1 LDKDDGRKGKEEF
14 KVEERVLGMVRR
26 LVEVQ
31 MMMQGVEVKEDSK
44 VDRLARDII
53 QEYCKRNPD
62 KVATMAGVDKQFKE
76 FIESYD
82 L

>member
-1 LDKDDGRKGKEEF
+1 MN
-14 KVEERVLGMVRR
+14 ERVQGVVKK

-31 MMMQGVEVKEDSK
+31 LIMQSVEVKEDGR
-44 VDRLARDII
+44 VERLARDII
-53 QEYCKRNPD
+53 QEYCKRNPE

-76 FIESYD
+76 FIETYD

>member
-1 LDKDDGRKGKEEF
+1 MDKYDGLKGKEEF
-14 KVEERVLGMVRR
+14 KVEERVLGVVRR

-31 MMMQGVEVKEDSK
+31 MMMQGVEVKEDGK
-44 VDRLARDII
+44 VDRVAREII
-53 QEYCKRNPD
+53 QEYCKRNPE
-62 KVATMAGVDKQFKE
+62 KVATMAGVDKQLKE

>member
-1 LDKDDGRKGKEEF
+1 MPKDCAQGKEEF
-14 KVEERVLGMVRR
+14 KVNERVQGVVRK

-31 MMMQGVEVKEDSK
+31 LIMLGVEVKEDGR
-44 VDRLARDII
+44 VERLARDII
-53 QEYCKRNPD
+53 QEYCRRNPE
-62 KVATMAGVDKQFKE
+62 KVSTMAGVDRQFKE

>member
-1 LDKDDGRKGKEEF
+1 MPKDDGLGKEEF
-14 KVEERVLGMVRR
+14 KVSERVLGVVKR

-31 MMMQGVEVKEDSK
+31 LMMQGVEVKEDAK
-44 VDRLARDII
+44 VDRVARDII
-53 QEYCKRNPD
+53 QEYCKRNPE

>member
-1 LDKDDGRKGKEEF
+1 LAKDDVQGKEEF
-14 KVEERVLGMVRR
+14 KVNERVQGVVKK

-31 MMMQGVEVKEDSK
+31 LIMQGVELKEDGK
-44 VDRLARDII
+44 VERLARDII
-53 QEYCKRNPD
+53 QEYCKRNPE

-76 FIESYD
+76 FIETYD

>member
-1 LDKDDGRKGKEEF
+1 
-14 KVEERVLGMVRR
+14 MVKK

-31 MMMQGVEVKEDSK
+31 LIIQEAEVNDDGKIERIAS
-44 VDRLARDII
+44 DII
-53 QEYCKRNPD
+53 QEYCKRNPE

-76 FIESYD
+76 FIETYD

>member
-1 LDKDDGRKGKEEF
+1 MDKYDGLKGKEEF
-14 KVEERVLGMVRR
+14 KVEDRVLGVVRR

-31 MMMQGVEVKEDSK
+31 MMMQGVEVKEDGK
-44 VDRLARDII
+44 VDRVAREII
-53 QEYCKRNPD
+53 QEYCKRNPE
-62 KVATMAGVDKQFKE
+62 KVATMAGVDKQLKE

>member
-1 LDKDDGRKGKEEF
+1 MDKGDVRKGKEEF
-14 KVEERVLGMVRR
+14 KVDERVLGVVRR

-31 MMMQGVEVKEDSK
+31 LMMQGVEVNEDGK
-44 VDRLARDII
+44 VDRVARDII
-53 QEYCKRNPD
+53 QEYCKRNPE
-62 KVATMAGVDKQFKE
+62 KVARIAGVDKQFKE